1 MRDVFTEI
9 WESIRRNKLRTC
21 LTGFAVSW
29 GIFMLIVLLGA
40 GNGLMN
46 AFMRGGEGIATNVVE
61 VEGGRTSK
69 PYDGL
74 KEGRRIDLDES
85 DVALTGSEVFAD
97 HVDRVISSVSTSATV
112 SYGRKHFS
120 GSIEGDFPARQEM
133 DKIDILYGR
142 FINDK
147 DIRESRKVVVLPKD
161 RAETLL
167 GNEVRDSGFRMQ
179 MSSASKTTNFDSSS
193 GKKVS
198 VQDLI
203 GKYIRIGDFSFRVV
217 GITKSNEESNSNTVY
232 APYTTIRA
240 IYGKGR
246 VVDEIYFTVHSLTNK
261 QDSDDFEKQYRSVI
275 NLQHRA
281 APDDTRATWIWNRFS
296 QNLQM
301 NRGERIIST
310 ALWVIGLFTLLGG
323 IVGVSNIMLITVKER
338 THEFGIRKA
347 IGASPWGIMKLIL
360 TESVSITAFFGY
372 VGMLL
377 GMIACQILDKTVGQ
391 ASTSIMDQEIAMLV
405 NPTVGLDVA
414 IEATL
419 VLIIAGSIAGLFPAR
434 KAAHVRPIEALRAE

>member
-1 MRDVFTEI
+1 MKDLFTEI
-9 WESIRRNKLRTC
+9 WESVRRNKLRTC

-46 AFMRGGEGIATNVVE
+46 AFMRGGEGVPTNVVQ
-61 VEGGRTSK
+61 VGGGRTSK

-74 KEGRRIDLDES
+74 KEGRRIDYDER
-85 DVALTGSEVFAD
+85 DVALTASEVFAD
-97 HVDRVISSVSTSATV
+97 HVDQVISSVSTSATV
-112 SYGRKHFS
+112 SYGKKHFS
-120 GSIEGDFPARQEM
+120 GSIEGNFPARQDM
-133 DKIDILYGR
+133 DKIEILYGR
-142 FINDK
+142 FINEK
-147 DIRESRKVVVLPKD
+147 DIRESRKVVVLPED

-167 GNEVRDSGFRMQ
+167 GNEIRDTGARMQ
-179 MSSASKTTNFDSSS
+179 MTSNSKSTKFGSDS
-193 GKKVS
+193 GKKVH

-217 GITKSNEESNSNTVY
+217 GIAKANDESNSNTVY
-232 APYTTIRA
+232 TPYSTIRT

-246 VVDEIYFTVHSLTNK
+246 VVDDITFTIHGLNTQK
-261 QDSDDFEKQYRSVI
+261 ESDEFEKQYRAVV
-275 NLQHRA
+275 NLRHRA
-281 APDDTRATWIWNRFS
+281 APDDTRAMWIWNRFS

-301 NRGERIIST
+301 NKGERIIT
-310 ALWVIGLFTLLGG
+310 VALWIIGLFTLLGG

-360 TESVSITAFFGY
+360 AESVSITAFFGY
-372 VGMLL
+372 IGMLL
-377 GMIACQILDKTVGQ
+377 GMITCLILDKTVGQ